1 MHCFFFPGFH
11 IFFRFGE
18 LFLVVLIVVVLVR
31 LVSEPRERYPYA
43 PRPYEPHP
51 GAGPGQFCTRCG
63 SEFREL
69 AAFCANCG
77 AKRG

>member
-1 MHCFFFPGFH
+1 MNCFFFPGFH

-43 PRPYEPHP
+43 PHP
-51 GAGPGQFCTRCG
+51 GGGTGQFCTRCG
-63 SEFREL
+63 AEFREL
-69 AAFCANCG
+69 AGFCANCG
-77 AKRG
+77 SKRS